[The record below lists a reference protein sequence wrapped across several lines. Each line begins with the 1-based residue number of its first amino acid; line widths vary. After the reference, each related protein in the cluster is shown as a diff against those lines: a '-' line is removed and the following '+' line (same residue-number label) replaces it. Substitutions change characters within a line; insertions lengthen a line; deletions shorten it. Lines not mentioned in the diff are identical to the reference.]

1 MYFYS
6 QIDSCGD
13 TAHHSLRAI
22 QVPPESHYVH
32 PECSAKKKKEIL
44 VRVAA
49 FNPSGF
55 DRKVLGNIVY
65 YHKSFVGWD
74 YKVWAQQ
81 SLFII
86 GPYLLDAQKQV

>member
-1 MYFYS
+1 METLHTILLGPYKYLLKATMS
-6 QIDSCGD
+6 
-13 TAHHSLRAI
+13 TL
-22 QVPPESHYVH
+22 
-32 PECSAKKKKEIL
+32 SAKQKKKKEIL

-74 YKVWAQQ
+74 YKAWAQQ